1 MDVLLVED
9 ENAQRADLNLARPRN
24 SVLGPGLLPIEV
36 VHFIATNADDDGPR
50 VVAMGPAGNRHS
62 VRYEV

>member
-1 MDVLLVED
+1 MDVQLVED

-24 SVLGPGLLPIEV
+24 SVLGPGLLSIKI
-36 VHFIATNADDDGPR
+36 VHFTAADADDDGPR
-50 VVAMGPAGNRHS
+50 VVAMGPAGYRHS